1 MGHPRAEAAVRQRT
15 GSRVRGCAGARV
27 RGCAG
32 SGVVTAGANASAA
45 RCVHVPALSY
55 PPSGR
60 EGDGPSGAPPYP
72 APLRRREA
80 DELLVWRCLRRWRAG
95 LPRWS
100 GAVRGCVRAAMHPG
114 SDAPGPGDSI
124 GLMIELC
131 DSALARGTNDGSS
144 RHDQTWPAA
153 SRLRS
158 RCGAVCPPP
167 SCKAALEQGAGSGSE
182 RARDDPQARYEDAAV
197 CGCNRR

>member
-15 GSRVRGCAGARV
+15 GSRVRGCADARM
-27 RGCAG
+27 RSSLFG
-32 SGVVTAGANASAA
+32 SCDDERVPTRAAA
-45 RCVHVPALSY
+45 RCVHVPAPSY

-80 DELLVWRCLRRWRAG
+80 DERLVWRCLRRWRAR

-100 GAVRGCVRAAMHPG
+100 GATRGCVRAAMHPG
-114 SDAPGPGDSI
+114 SDAPGPGASI

-167 SCKAALEQGAGSGSE
+167 SCKAVLEQGAGPGSE
-182 RARDDPQARYEDAAV
+182 RARDDRYEDAAV